1 MGMRTGRPRG
11 RPAGAK
17 NKRTKEREAALQEAA
32 ARIEGTIEGAFQGDA
47 HAFLIAIYKDPEMP
61 LNVRV
66 DAAKAAIS
74 FEKPRLQ
81 ASEHNLT
88 SSDQSIAEW
97 LRAID
102 GSARIPS
109 DLQ

>member
-1 MGMRTGRPRG
+1 MGIRTGRPRG

-17 NKRTKEREAALQEAA
+17 NKRTREREAAMQEAA
-32 ARIEGTIEGAFQGDA
+32 ARLEGTIDGAFQGDA
-47 HAFLIAIYKDPEMP
+47 HAFLTAVYKDPAMP

-66 DAAKAAIS
+66 DAAKAAVS
-74 FEKPRLQ
+74 FEKPRLN
-81 ASEHNLT
+81 ASEHNLR
-88 SSDQSIAEW
+88 SSDQSITEW
-97 LRAID
+97 LKAID